1 MEDRIKIS
9 ILMDYYGELLTEKQ
23 KYVMELYF
31 NQDLSLA
38 EISEL
43 TNTSRQ
49 AIYDI
54 IKRCNKLL
62 LDYEEKLKL
71 ANKNKRLRKN
81 KEIIINKINEL
92 QRKSNEKNI
101 KDRKST
107 RLNSSHANISYAVF
121 CLKKKK
127 KTTRT

>member
-1 MEDRIKIS
+1 MEDRIKTS
-9 ILMDYYGELLTEKQ
+9 ILLDYYKELLTEKQ
-23 KYVMELYF
+23 KDIMELYF

-62 LDYEEKLKL
+62 IDYEDKLKL
-71 ANKNKRLRKN
+71 MKKSDKIKSD
-81 KEIIINKINEL
+81 KELIIKKINRLQEENNDKQIEKALQEL
-92 QRKSNEKNI
+92 
-101 KDRKST
+101 KDY
-107 RLNSSHANISYAVF
+107 ISESI
-121 CLKKKK
+121 
-127 KTTRT
+127 

>member
-9 ILMDYYGELLTEKQ
+9 ILMDYYRELLTEKQ

-62 LDYEEKLKL
+62 VDYEKKLNL
-71 ANKNKRLRKN
+71 ATKD
-81 KEIIINKINEL
+81 KELIKAKQIIIEKINDLEY
-92 QRKSNEKNI
+92 SNSKKDLKNSLEDI
-101 KDRKST
+101 KNTIVKY
-107 RLNSSHANISYAVF
+107 I
-121 CLKKKK
+121 
-127 KTTRT
+127 

>member
-9 ILMDYYGELLTEKQ
+9 ILMDYYRELLTEKQ

-62 LDYEEKLKL
+62 LDYEEKLNL
-71 ANKNKRLRKN
+71 ADKNKRLRKN

-92 QRKSNEKNI
+92 QQKSNEKNI
-101 KDRKST
+101 TD
-107 RLNSSHANISYAVF
+107 
-121 CLKKKK
+121 CLQEIKN
-127 KTTRT
+127 TIVEDI

>member
-1 MEDRIKIS
+1 MEDRIKTS
-9 ILMDYYGELLTEKQ
+9 ILLDYYKELLTEKQ
-23 KYVMELYF
+23 KDIMELYF

-62 LDYEEKLKL
+62 IDYENKLKL
-71 ANKNKRLRKN
+71 MKKNDKIKSE
-81 KEIIINKINEL
+81 KEFIIKKINRLQEKSYDKQIETALQEL
-92 QRKSNEKNI
+92 
-101 KDRKST
+101 KDY
-107 RLNSSHANISYAVF
+107 ISESI
-121 CLKKKK
+121 
-127 KTTRT
+127 

>member
-9 ILMDYYGELLTEKQ
+9 ILLDYYKELLTEKQ
-23 KYVMELYF
+23 KDIMELYF

-62 LDYEEKLKL
+62 IDYEDKLKL
-71 ANKNKRLRKN
+71 MKKNDQIKSEK
-81 KEIIINKINEL
+81 KFIIKKINRLQEENNDKHIETALQEL
-92 QRKSNEKNI
+92 
-101 KDRKST
+101 KDY
-107 RLNSSHANISYAVF
+107 ISESI
-121 CLKKKK
+121 
-127 KTTRT
+127 

>member
-1 MEDRIKIS
+1 MEDRIKTS
-9 ILMDYYGELLTEKQ
+9 ILLDYYKELLTEKQ
-23 KYVMELYF
+23 KDIMELYF

-62 LDYEEKLKL
+62 IDYENKLKL
-71 ANKNKRLRKN
+71 MKKNDKIKSE
-81 KEIIINKINEL
+81 KEFIIKKINRLQEKSDDKQIETALQEL
-92 QRKSNEKNI
+92 
-101 KDRKST
+101 KDY
-107 RLNSSHANISYAVF
+107 ISESI
-121 CLKKKK
+121 
-127 KTTRT
+127 

>member
-9 ILMDYYGELLTEKQ
+9 ILMDYYRELLTEKQ

-31 NQDLSLA
+31 NKDLSLA

-62 LDYEEKLKL
+62 VDYEKKLNL
-71 ANKNKRLRKN
+71 ARKN
-81 KEIIINKINEL
+81 KELIKAKQIIIEKINDLEY
-92 QRKSNEKNI
+92 SNNKNDFKNSLEDI
-101 KDRKST
+101 KNT
-107 RLNSSHANISYAVF
+107 IVQYI
-121 CLKKKK
+121 
-127 KTTRT
+127 

>member
-9 ILMDYYGELLTEKQ
+9 ILMDYYRELLTEKQ

-62 LDYEEKLKL
+62 VDYEKKLK
-71 ANKNKRLRKN
+71 
-81 KEIIINKINEL
+81 
-92 QRKSNEKNI
+92 S
-101 KDRKST
+101 
-107 RLNSSHANISYAVF
+107 
-121 CLKKKK
+121 C
-127 KTTRT
+127 

>member
-1 MEDRIKIS
+1 MEDRIKTS
-9 ILMDYYGELLTEKQ
+9 ILLDYYKELLTEKQ
-23 KYVMELYF
+23 KDIMELYF

-62 LDYEEKLKL
+62 IDYEDKLKL
-71 ANKNKRLRKN
+71 MKKNDNIKSE
-81 KEIIINKINEL
+81 KEFIIKKINRLQEENNDKHIEKALQEL
-92 QRKSNEKNI
+92 
-101 KDRKST
+101 KDY
-107 RLNSSHANISYAVF
+107 ISESI
-121 CLKKKK
+121 
-127 KTTRT
+127 

>member
-9 ILMDYYGELLTEKQ
+9 ILMDYYRELLTEKQ

-81 KEIIINKINEL
+81 KEIIINRINEL
-92 QRKSNEKNI
+92 QQKSNEKDINDCLEEI
-101 KDRKST
+101 KNTIVED
-107 RLNSSHANISYAVF
+107 I
-121 CLKKKK
+121 
-127 KTTRT
+127 

>member
-1 MEDRIKIS
+1 MEDRIKTS
-9 ILMDYYGELLTEKQ
+9 ILLDYYKELLTEKQ
-23 KYVMELYF
+23 KDIMELYF

-62 LDYEEKLKL
+62 VDYEDKLKL
-71 ANKNKRLRKN
+71 MKKNDKIKSE
-81 KEIIINKINEL
+81 KEFIIKKINRLQEENNDKQIETALQEL
-92 QRKSNEKNI
+92 
-101 KDRKST
+101 KDY
-107 RLNSSHANISYAVF
+107 ISESI
-121 CLKKKK
+121 
-127 KTTRT
+127 

>member
-1 MEDRIKIS
+1 MEDRVKIS
-9 ILMDYYGELLTEKQ
+9 ILMDYYKELLTEKQ
-23 KYVMELYF
+23 KDIMELYF

-62 LDYEEKLKL
+62 HDYEDKLRLLEKSNVVK
-71 ANKNKRLRKN
+71 KN
-81 KEIIINKINEL
+81 KELLMYKINILE
-92 QRKSNEKNI
+92 
-101 KDRKST
+101 T
-107 RLNSSHANISYAVF
+107 NISNKESLGL
-121 CLKKKK
+121 LKDIKSIIVDSI
-127 KTTRT
+127 

>member
-43 TNTSRQ
+43 TKTSRQ

-54 IKRCNKLL
+54 VKRCNKLL
-62 LDYEEKLKL
+62 LDYEEKLMLMKRYINLQKIKCSVIEKL
-71 ANKNKRLRKN
+71 EHIENSHTQEELVESVNEIK
-81 KEIIINKINEL
+81 KELINI
-92 QRKSNEKNI
+92 
-101 KDRKST
+101 
-107 RLNSSHANISYAVF
+107 
-121 CLKKKK
+121 
-127 KTTRT
+127 

>member
-1 MEDRIKIS
+1 MEDRIKTS
-9 ILMDYYGELLTEKQ
+9 ILLDYYKELLTEKQ
-23 KYVMELYF
+23 KDIMELYF

-62 LDYEEKLKL
+62 IDYEDKLKL
-71 ANKNKRLRKN
+71 MKKNDKIKSE
-81 KEIIINKINEL
+81 KKFIIKKINRL
-92 QRKSNEKNI
+92 QEKNNDEQI
-101 KDRKST
+101 EKALQELKDY
-107 RLNSSHANISYAVF
+107 ISESI
-121 CLKKKK
+121 
-127 KTTRT
+127 